1 MSTLDLFEKLLAG
14 AIVFACAALLLRQF
28 IGAPRR
34 YRLDSMMRR
43 SARYLRATALGLYHW
58 PSARR
63 AARREAE
70 AAIRRA
76 RGDAGSWEGNVY
88 RPKSFRNKSRKL
100 H

>member
-1 MSTLDLFEKLLAG
+1 MPTLDFLEKLLAG

-34 YRLDSMMRR
+34 YRLDSTVRR
-43 SARYLRATALGLYHW
+43 IVRYVRTTALRLYHW

-88 RPKSFRNKSRKL
+88 RPKSFGKSRKL